1 MIRGFITGSAQL
13 AAMYAVVGC
22 TDCHALW
29 LLDAPDA
36 AETATCPRCGRRHR
50 TATLKRFVTAED
62 RETAREARA
71 AMLADAADA
80 TDAFEST
87 PSVAEMEADV
97 GEAVID
103 DEEYLDA
110 AGLDADA
117 VAAAGE
123 RADRGSGSRPEIV
136 RDALRTLDAPDE
148 AAVVSYAADRG
159 VPADAATDLLDRLV
173 RRGEVTEHGGTYRL
187 L

>member
-1 MIRGFITGSAQL
+1 
-13 AAMYAVVGC
+13 MYAVVGC

-29 LLDAPDA
+29 LLSDPDA

-50 TATLKRFVTAED
+50 TAKLKRFVTAED
-62 RETAREARA
+62 RETARDARA

-87 PSVAEMEADV
+87 PSVAEMEADTD
-97 GEAVID
+97 EAVVD
-103 DEEYLDA
+103 DREYLDA
-110 AGLDADA
+110 AGLDADE

-123 RADRGSGSRPEIV
+123 RSSHGSRSGSRSRPEVV
-136 RDALRTLDAPDE
+136 RDALRTLDDPDE
-148 AAVVSYAADRG
+148 RDVVAYAADHG
-159 VPADAATDLLDRLV
+159 VPADAAADLLDRLV
-173 RRGEVTEHGGTYRL
+173 RRGEVTDHGGTYRL